1 MQNENEKKK
10 ARSISPIVRGGRIE
24 QRGKNRWRA
33 SFKHQG
39 ILHRAPITFKEKKDA
54 ESWLNR
60 NKADIDKAEASGIKW
75 ISPAEKE
82 KLELTNS
89 TTVEQLIDLWL
100 NESDSITKESTRQFH
115 RRRMT
120 AFSLN
125 STEYLLGIVQSFLS

>member
-1 MQNENEKKK
+1 M
-10 ARSISPIVRGGRIE
+10 
-24 QRGKNRWRA
+24 
-33 SFKHQG
+33 
-39 ILHRAPITFKEKKDA
+39 HRAPITFKEKKDA